1 MTSFPTATDDKLLAA
16 VRQVLDGLK
25 KTPDGEVLYSFI
37 ERGLRKFGASRI
49 ETAFLTFVYKLLQ
62 RYLDGPDSDP
72 VTRIKIKIIQQR
84 LRPYLAQ
91 VLTPV
96 AAAPAQTVTAR
107 APTAVRVEPAAEIK
121 PPPASA
127 PPEIIR
133 APAAPVVVVVER
145 NSGDPVPDQL
155 AVDVT
160 DALTHSRDFDA
171 LLRTSLRVLEESGEA
186 PDAELTQLLRSG
198 LEELIAEHHTLEEKL
213 KDTRRGLHVMA
224 DDRRQMEKAL
234 KHARKNSLTDEL
246 TGLANR
252 SAFLRQLNAEIGRAR
267 RYGFSLALVLID
279 LDDLNAVNERHG
291 YAAGDAMLRIYAN
304 EIMSQFRSYDLV
316 ARTGDDEF
324 GVLLPNTQKDGAQR
338 AIDKAQTRAAGTT
351 IQFNGQNIPLLSFSS
366 VLTLYSQ
373 GEQPAALLRR
383 VDDALRHAKQR
394 GRAQSVVAL
403 AAN

>member
-1 MTSFPTATDDKLLAA
+1 MTPSPTATDDKLLAA

-49 ETAFLTFVYKLLQ
+49 ETAFLAFVNKLLQ
-62 RYLDGPDSDP
+62 RYLDGTDSDP
-72 VTRIKIKIIQQR
+72 VTRIKIKVIQQR
-84 LRPYLAQ
+84 LRPYLT
-91 VLTPV
+91 LTLAP
-96 AAAPAQTVTAR
+96 AAAR
-107 APTAVRVEPAAEIK
+107 AEPAPENK
-121 PPPASA
+121 PPPSASA
-127 PPEIIR
+127 PPEVIR

-145 NSGDPVPDQL
+145 NSGDPLPDQL

-198 LEELIAEHHTLEEKL
+198 LEELIAEHSTLEKKL

-252 SAFLRQLNAEIGRAR
+252 TAFLRQLNAEIGRAR

-279 LDDLNAVNERHG
+279 LDDLNAINERHG

-324 GVLLPNTQKDGAQR
+324 GVLLPNTQKDGALR

-373 GEQPAALLRR
+373 GEQPAILLKR

>member
-1 MTSFPTATDDKLLAA
+1 MITPPTPAATDDKLLAA

-25 KTPDGEVLYSFI
+25 KTTDGEVLYSFI
-37 ERGLRKFGASRI
+37 ERGLRKFGTNRI
-49 ETAFLTFVYKLLQ
+49 ETAFLAFVDKLLV

-72 VTRIKIKIIQQR
+72 ATRIKIKVIQQR
-84 LRPYLAQ
+84 LRPYLSQAQ
-91 VLTPV
+91 APV
-96 AAAPAQTVTAR
+96 AAAPAA
-107 APTAVRVEPAAEIK
+107 ARVEPAAATK
-121 PPPASA
+121 PVMPPRA

-145 NSGDPVPDQL
+145 NNSDPLPDQL
-155 AVDVT
+155 ALDVT
-160 DALTHSRDFDA
+160 EALTHSRDFDA
-171 LLRTSLRVLEESGEA
+171 LLRTSLRVLEESGEV

-198 LEELIAEHHTLEEKL
+198 LEELIAEHATLEKKL
-213 KDTRRGLHVMA
+213 QDTRRGLHVMA
-224 DDRRQMEKAL
+224 DDRRQMDKAL

-252 SAFLRQLNAEIGRAR
+252 TAFLRQLNAEIGRAR
-267 RYGFSLALVLID
+267 RYGFSLALALLD
-279 LDDLNAVNERHG
+279 LDDLNAINERYG

-316 ARTGDDEF
+316 ARYGDDEF
-324 GVLLPNTQKDGAQR
+324 GVLLPNTQKDGATR
-338 AIDKAQTRAAGTT
+338 ALDKAQTRVAGTT
-351 IQFNGQNIPLLSFSS
+351 IQFNGQNIPLLTFSS

-373 GEQPAALLRR
+373 GEQPVALLRR
-383 VDDALRHAKQR
+383 ADEALRHAKQR

>member
-72 VTRIKIKIIQQR
+72 ATRIKIKVIQQR
-84 LRPYLAQ
+84 LRPYLA
-91 VLTPV
+91 PV
-96 AAAPAQTVTAR
+96 AAAPVQAAPTH
-107 APTAVRVEPAAEIK
+107 APTAPRSEPAAEIN
-121 PPPASA
+121 PAMPVGA
-127 PPEIIR
+127 PREMPR
-133 APAAPVVVVVER
+133 APIAPVVVVVER
-145 NSGDPVPDQL
+145 SSSDPLPDQL
-155 AVDVT
+155 ALDVT

-171 LLRTSLRVLEESGEA
+171 LLSTSLRALEQSGGA
-186 PDAELTQLLRSG
+186 PDAELTNLLRSG
-198 LEELIAEHHTLEEKL
+198 LEELIAEHRTLENKL

-252 SAFLRQLNAEIGRAR
+252 TAFLRQLSAEIGRAR
-267 RYGFSLALVLID
+267 RYGFSLALALID
-279 LDDLNAVNERHG
+279 LDDLGAINERHG
-291 YAAGDAMLRIYAN
+291 YAAGDAMLRVYAN

-324 GVLLPNTQKDGAQR
+324 GVLLPNTQKDGALH
-338 AIDKAQTRAAGTT
+338 AIAKAQSRAASTT

-366 VLTLYSQ
+366 VLTLYAQ
-373 GEQPAALLRR
+373 GEQPAILLKRA
-383 VDDALRHAKQR
+383 DDALRHAKQR